1 MIYPPWQAWVQSSPW
16 AVALVPSCKLSYL
29 LPGLKCVYTLY
40 IIQYYRLIY
49 YMINMMKY
57 EYMSAR
63 IYTYNHV
70 YIYIH
75 ACHFGPLMS
84 NLKRPHFPF
93 VARVLPASMWT
104 GSKRATISCFVWA
117 RQKTVWTWYRSSAC
131 THFYPRFLYV
141 RFSSQHFL
149 IILWQFMCPV
159 ARCGKKIPTWSRE
172 LQLGCLKHQ
181 AT

>member
-1 MIYPPWQAWVQSSPW
+1 
-16 AVALVPSCKLSYL
+16 
-29 LPGLKCVYTLY
+29 
-40 IIQYYRLIY
+40 
-49 YMINMMKY
+49 MINMMKY

-117 RQKTVWTWYRSSAC
+117 RQKTV
-131 THFYPRFLYV
+131 
-141 RFSSQHFL
+141 
-149 IILWQFMCPV
+149 
-159 ARCGKKIPTWSRE
+159 
-172 LQLGCLKHQ
+172 
-181 AT
+181 